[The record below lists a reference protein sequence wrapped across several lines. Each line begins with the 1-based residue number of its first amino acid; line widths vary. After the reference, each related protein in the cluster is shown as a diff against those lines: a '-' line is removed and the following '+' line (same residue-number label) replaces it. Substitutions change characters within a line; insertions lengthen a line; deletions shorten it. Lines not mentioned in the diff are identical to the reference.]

1 LNFFTFLLCLFSIA
15 IPSFLISKIS
25 PIDSIKFR

>member
-1 LNFFTFLLCLFSIA
+1 VCLFSIA
-15 IPSFLISKIS
+15 VPSYLISKIS